1 MKNKLLN
8 LTITLAMFTL
18 LFFTNVNA
26 MDTDNN
32 TKTYKVNK
40 GGTLVV
46 KVDPGEVEV
55 TTWDKAEIKITVR
68 GLDEEEEEDLDI
80 KQSGNTLTLKYDAYR
95 GWSQGVDFLINAPKD
110 FNYEINSSSG
120 EIRINGEIKG
130 YVDLLT
136 MSGEIK
142 LSDVQGNV
150 DVKTYGGEI
159 KTGNL
164 NGRVAL
170 NTQGGDIRT
179 GNIKTGPVKIE
190 TMGGEIRI
198 RDVDSGLDV
207 KTYGGEIEIG
217 NIGGDA
223 DVVTYGGDIR
233 VNNVAGSANLDTYG
247 GDIRLNSASGFV
259 DVNTYGGDLTLYNIT
274 GSVDAKTAAGDIYVE
289 LNPTGKGRSRL
300 ETSMGKV
307 ELVLPANAKADIEAE
322 INIKGHYDY
331 NRDFEIKSDFKAETQ
346 NNSKSRKEIY
356 ATYKLNGGGEK
367 ILIKTVNSD
376 IEIRKAKK

>member
-1 MKNKLLN
+1 MLM
-8 LTITLAMFTL
+8 MFS
-18 LFFTNVNA
+18 VSKYSA
-26 MDTDNN
+26 MDIDYN
-32 TKTYKVNK
+32 TKTFKVTK
-40 GGTLVV
+40 GGTLIV
-46 KVDPGEVEV
+46 KVDPGEVEIS
-55 TTWDKAEIKITVR
+55 TWDKDEVKITAR
-68 GLDEEEEEDLDI
+68 GINKEDEEDLSI
-80 KQSGNTLTLKYDAYR
+80 KQNGNSITIKYDAYR
-95 GWSQGVDFLINAPKD
+95 GWSQGVDFIITAPRD

-120 EIRINGEIKG
+120 EISINSDIKG
-130 YVDLLT
+130 KVDLIT
-136 MSGEIK
+136 MSGEIRVGNI
-142 LSDVQGNV
+142 DGNV

-164 NGRVAL
+164 NGRVSL

-198 RDVDSGLDV
+198 RDVESGLEV

-233 VNNVAGSANLDTYG
+233 VSNVAGSASLDTYG
-247 GDIRLNSASGFV
+247 GDIRLSSASGFV

-289 LNPTGKGRSRL
+289 LNPSGNGRTRL

-307 ELVLPANAKADIEAE
+307 TLVLPANAKADIEAE
-322 INIKGHYDY
+322 INVKGYY
-331 NRDFEIKSDFKAETQ
+331 ENRRDFKIISDFKEENQ
-346 NNSKSRKEIY
+346 NSSRSRKVIY
-356 ATYKLNGGGEK
+356 AMYKLNGGGEK
-367 ILIKTVNSD
+367 IFIKTVNSD
-376 IEIRKAKK
+376 IEIRQAKK